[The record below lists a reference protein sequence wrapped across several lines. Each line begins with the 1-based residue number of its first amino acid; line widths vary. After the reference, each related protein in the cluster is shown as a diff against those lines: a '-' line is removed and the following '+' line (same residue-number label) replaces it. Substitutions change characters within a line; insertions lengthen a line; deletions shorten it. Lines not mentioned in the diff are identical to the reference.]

1 MALKKFI
8 DDVSVLAVEQ
18 CLVRRLPL
26 VLSSDLICDL
36 SDDDVQRLAVES
48 PDIAPE
54 RMRMTEKLRI
64 LQEGLTQLTRLDSSS
79 LVSEQ
84 LKKPC
89 AEPFPVSACMKIN
102 YSLAYFRLDAQ
113 TPLSSHC

>member
-1 MALKKFI
+1 MVLKKFI

-54 RMRMTEKLRI
+54 RLRMTEKLRI
-64 LQEGLTQLTRLDSSS
+64 LQEGLTQLTTLDSGS
-79 LVSEQ
+79 LVYATPSQGASGDLRKLPQ
-84 LKKPC
+84 LNVQGWGSRENFQNKP
-89 AEPFPVSACMKIN
+89 AE
-102 YSLAYFRLDAQ
+102 YSL
-113 TPLSSHC
+113 